1 MNGHSVEKDPL
12 VWECGP
18 HANAWGGHDARCRQV
33 PRPKAPMPEQP
44 TGIVLRVP
52 LDRALDNRAGERL
65 NVGVDHVAVPVVIDP
80 TLSKRGETQNTHDGR
95 RIVLREWNE
104 QVLLH
109 ELLHV
114 ALTRISPLNTITED
128 PDDHNVIARIEV
140 ALWETGW
147 RLTHDTGGSD
157 A

>member
-1 MNGHSVEKDPL
+1 
-12 VWECGP
+12 
-18 HANAWGGHDARCRQV
+18 
-33 PRPKAPMPEQP
+33 MPEQP

-52 LDRALDNRAGERL
+52 LDRATGNRDGGGL
-65 NVGVDHVAVPVVIDP
+65 NVGADHIDVPVVIDP
-80 TLSKRGETQNTHDGR
+80 ALAKRGETQHTYDGK

-114 ALTRISPLNTITED
+114 ALTRVSPLNTVTED
-128 PDDHNVIARIEV
+128 PDDHNVIARLEV

-147 RLTHDTGGSD
+147 RLTRPLPPAAGREATP
-157 A
+157 

>member
-1 MNGHSVEKDPL
+1 
-12 VWECGP
+12 
-18 HANAWGGHDARCRQV
+18 
-33 PRPKAPMPEQP
+33 MPEQP

-52 LDRALDNRAGERL
+52 LDRALDNRDGDRL
-65 NVGVDHVAVPVVIDP
+65 NVGTDHIDVAVVINPD
-80 TLSKRGETQNTHDGR
+80 LAKRGETQHTHDGK

-114 ALTRISPLNTITED
+114 ALTRVSPLNTSTEA
-128 PDDHNVIARIEV
+128 PDDHNVIARLEV

-147 RLTHDTGGSD
+147 RLTRVLPPGNGKNPAQSED
-157 A
+157 